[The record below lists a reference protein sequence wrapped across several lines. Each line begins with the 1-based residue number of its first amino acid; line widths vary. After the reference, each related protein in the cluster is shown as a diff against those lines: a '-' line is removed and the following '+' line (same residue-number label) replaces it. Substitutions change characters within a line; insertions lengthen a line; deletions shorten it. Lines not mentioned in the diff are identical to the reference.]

1 MKGNSAALALQ
12 EKQAGYAW
20 FCTDD
25 GSFHI
30 DYLDSDGTL
39 KRKQINDALFTRLA
53 ALQKIVNNLLL
64 FNSLDAGSISSMY
77 RRLDAGSIAQTQ
89 YLQIYALDAG
99 KITAKEAMN

>member
-64 FNSLDAGSISSMY
+64 FNSLDAG
-77 RRLDAGSIAQTQ
+77 
-89 YLQIYALDAG
+89 
-99 KITAKEAMN
+99 KITAKEAMNQNEFTITNCSNSTRN

>member
-1 MKGNSAALALQ
+1 MKGNSAALATQ
-12 EKQAGYAW
+12 EKRDGYAW

-30 DYLDSDGTL
+30 DYLDSDGIL
-39 KRKQINDALFTRLA
+39 KRKQINDALFTRLV
-53 ALQKIVNNLLL
+53 ALEQTVNDLAL
-64 FNSLDAGSISSMY
+64 FN

-89 YLQIYALDAG
+89 YSQIYAIDAG

>member
-53 ALQKIVNNLLL
+53 AL
-64 FNSLDAGSISSMY
+64 
-77 RRLDAGSIAQTQ
+77 
-89 YLQIYALDAG
+89 
-99 KITAKEAMN
+99 